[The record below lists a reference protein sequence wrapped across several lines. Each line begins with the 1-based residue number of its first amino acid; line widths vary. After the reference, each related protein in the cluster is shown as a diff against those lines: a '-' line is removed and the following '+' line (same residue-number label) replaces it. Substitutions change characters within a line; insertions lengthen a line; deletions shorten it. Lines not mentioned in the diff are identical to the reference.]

1 MWFFSLFLV
10 MMIGYFL
17 ARMVGF
23 LVAGYFPDVVISPR
37 APKNISASAG
47 DALQREIDIEA
58 IIQRNFF
65 DSQESSFAKGG
76 PVSTQPVAREKDE
89 DENADKTPKNL
100 EAVRTSLDV
109 HLISTVAVGDGRNKL
124 SSCVLQTGRANEV
137 YTVGSDPSFAPET
150 KITRIQ
156 PRKVEFLNKG
166 VLEYVELVDYG
177 KGIKPSKPER
187 ITSLDKNKSRRV
199 LEKPEAEETPADT
212 GDIAREGNNFTIP
225 KAEVDKALANLSR
238 LYTDIRAVPYFK
250 NGKANGFK
258 LINVRGGSLFEKLG
272 LRRGD
277 ILKSING
284 TVLDIQSGLQTFNNL
299 KNESSFT
306 LEVER
311 RGVEQAFSYQIQ

>member
-1 MWFFSLFLV
+1 MWLFSLFLV

-17 ARMVGF
+17 ARMAGF

-47 DALQREIDIEA
+47 DMRQQEIDIEA
-58 IIQRNFF
+58 IIRRNFF
-65 DSQESSFAKGG
+65 DSEESSFAKGG
-76 PVSTQPVAREKDE
+76 PVSTVPVTKETDDDE
-89 DENADKTPKNL
+89 SDKTPKNMD
-100 EAVRTSLDV
+100 AVRTKLDV

-137 YTVGSDPSFAPET
+137 YTVSAFPSFAPET
-150 KITRIQ
+150 KITRIM
-156 PRKVEFLNKG
+156 PKKVEFLNQG
-166 VLEYVELVDYG
+166 VLEYVDLVDYA
-177 KGIKPSKPER
+177 KGMKPSKPER

-199 LEKPEAEETPADT
+199 LEKPEDDKPAEDT
-212 GDIAREGNNFTIP
+212 GEIAREGNNFTIP

-284 TVLDIQSGLQTFNNL
+284 TVLDIQSGMNTFNNL

-306 LEVER
+306 MEVER
-311 RGVEQAFSYQIQ
+311 RGVEQAFNYQIM